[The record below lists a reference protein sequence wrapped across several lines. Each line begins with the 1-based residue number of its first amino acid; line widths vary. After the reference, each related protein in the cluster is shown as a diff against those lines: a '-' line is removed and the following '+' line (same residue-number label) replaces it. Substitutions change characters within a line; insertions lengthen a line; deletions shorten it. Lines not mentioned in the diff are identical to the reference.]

1 MKIKINK
8 KVLLIIGIAVFV
20 IILVSLFRTYSQ
32 QVKEQEELRT
42 NLAVQQTLLRTLTT
56 SKEDLENKLDA
67 AESLFNT
74 SQAKFPESVESI
86 EYGEDLFR
94 IADDCNLELT
104 ALSPSIPG
112 TKTAGAVTYSV
123 VSCAVKVE
131 GDTDDI
137 LDFLY
142 AIRTGDDFTLPW
154 SADVK
159 SVSLSCGE
167 ETEAT
172 MTLEIYGYKG

>member
-8 KVLLIIGIAVFV
+8 KVWLIIGIAVFA
-20 IILVSLFRTYSQ
+20 IILVSLVRTYSQ

-42 NLAVQQTLLRTLTT
+42 NLAAQQTLLRTLTT

-67 AESLFNT
+67 AQSLFNT
-74 SQAKFPESVESI
+74 SQAQFSESLESI
-86 EYGEDLFR
+86 EYGEDLFK

-123 VSCAVKVE
+123 VSCAVKVG
-131 GDTDDI
+131 GDVDDI
-137 LDFLY
+137 LDFIY

-154 SADVK
+154 SAEVK
-159 SVSLSCGE
+159 SVSMEISE
-167 ETEAT
+167 EGATAT
-172 MTLEIYGYKG
+172 MTLEI